1 MIEIDIPGFKILRLN
16 HLVLDY
22 NGTIAC
28 DGKLLPGVKESLSAL
43 ADVLSIHVLTADT
56 FGQARSFLEDIP
68 CEVSV
73 IADEYQ
79 EISKLTYVNEI
90 GAQHSVCIGN
100 GRNDR
105 LMLKEAALGIAVIL
119 EEGAA
124 IETLESA
131 AQTAEVDGNPKVII
145 PAGIY
150 NKEAITYRPD
160 CNIEPPPRNS
170 GWNSPSLMAGAI

>member
-1 MIEIDIPGFKILRLN
+1 MIEIEIPGFKTLRLN

-28 DGKLLPGVKESLSAL
+28 DGKLLSGAKEGLSAL
-43 ADVLSIHVLTADT
+43 ADMLSIHVLTADT

-68 CEVSV
+68 CEVSI
-73 IADEYQ
+73 IAEQYQ

-90 GAQHSVCIGN
+90 GAEHSACIGN

-124 IETLESA
+124 IEALVAADVVCTGIVSALDLLRKPLRLTATLRS
-131 AQTAEVDGNPKVII
+131 
-145 PAGIY
+145 
-150 NKEAITYRPD
+150 
-160 CNIEPPPRNS
+160 
-170 GWNSPSLMAGAI
+170 

>member
-28 DGKLLPGVKESLSAL
+28 DGKILPGVKEGLNAL
-43 ADVLSIHVLTADT
+43 ADLLSIHVLTADT
-56 FGQARSFLEDIP
+56 FGQARTFLDNIP

-73 IADEYQ
+73 IAQEYQ
-79 EISKLTYVNEI
+79 EISKVTYVNAI
-90 GAQHSVCIGN
+90 GAQNSVCIGN

-105 LMLKEAALGIAVIL
+105 LMIKEAALGIAVIL

-124 IETLESA
+124 IEALLAADVVCTGIVQALNLLRKPLRLTATLRS
-131 AQTAEVDGNPKVII
+131 
-145 PAGIY
+145 
-150 NKEAITYRPD
+150 
-160 CNIEPPPRNS
+160 
-170 GWNSPSLMAGAI
+170 

>member
-1 MIEIDIPGFKILRLN
+1 MIEIDIPGFKTLRLN

-22 NGTIAC
+22 NGTVAC
-28 DGKLLPGVKESLSAL
+28 DGKPLNGVKESLSAL

-56 FGQARSFLEDIP
+56 FGQASSYLDGVP

-73 IADEYQ
+73 IGEEYQ

-124 IETLESA
+124 IETLLA
-131 AQTAEVDGNPKVII
+131 ADVVCVGIIAALDLLHKPLRLTA
-145 PAGIY
+145 
-150 NKEAITYRPD
+150 TLR
-160 CNIEPPPRNS
+160 S
-170 GWNSPSLMAGAI
+170 